1 MPADRSRTSRSS
13 HRRPRWLACAVAV
26 GCVAAIAA
34 CSANG
39 AAGSAP
45 TNGGAGGTGVAST
58 GPTTGDATGGASQDP
73 TPTGTSD
80 ASQAGGLTTA
90 SPASACVNQVYG
102 QLTLAQRVGQLFLV
116 APTDDIAGPGT
127 QTALSKYHFGSILL
141 PENADG
147 TASLAATTAAIQA
160 LAPDDTDDVRFLI
173 GANQE
178 GGQIQQLTGPGFDV
192 MPSAVVQG
200 SWTTS
205 ALRSQA
211 SIWGSQLHAAGVN
224 LDLAPVMDTVPAGTA
239 STNAPIGQLDREFGS
254 DPQANGE
261 HGVAFIDGMASAG
274 VASVAKHF
282 PGLGRVVGNTDFT
295 ADVVDSVTT
304 STDPYLA
311 SYRDAIDA
319 GVPYMMVAEATY
331 TKIDPNHLAVF
342 SPVIMALLRNGLG
355 FNGVIVSDDLG
366 AAAAVASIPAGQ
378 RALDFLNAGGDL
390 ITSQNIAPAEQM
402 ASTVLAT
409 ASSDSAFRAT
419 VDAAARR
426 VLAAKQVQGLLPC

>member
-1 MPADRSRTSRSS
+1 
-13 HRRPRWLACAVAV
+13 V
-26 GCVAAIAA
+26 GSTPK
-34 CSANG
+34 SAG
-39 AAGSAP
+39 AS
-45 TNGGAGGTGVAST
+45 GTGVASA
-58 GPTTGDATGGASQDP
+58 GPTTGDTKASASPDP
-73 TPTGTSD
+73 AQPA
-80 ASQAGGLTTA
+80 ASSPTA
-90 SPASACVNQVYG
+90 SPATACVSQVYG

-116 APTDDIAGPGT
+116 APTSDIAGSGT

-141 PENADG
+141 PKNADG
-147 TASLAATTAAIQA
+147 TASLAAATAAIQA
-160 LAPDDTDDVRFLI
+160 LAPADTDDVRFLI

-192 MPSAVVQG
+192 MPSALVQG

-224 LDLAPVMDTVPAGTA
+224 LNLAPVMDTVPAGTA

-254 DPQANGE
+254 DPQTNGE

-331 TKIDPNHLAVF
+331 TKIDPSHLAVF
-342 SPVIMALLRNGLG
+342 SPVIMGLLRNGLG

-390 ITSQNIAPAEQM
+390 ITSQKIVPAEQM

-419 VDAAARR
+419 VDAAALR
-426 VLAAKQVQGLLPC
+426 VLAAKQAQGLLPC